1 MPPARDGQARTK
13 IMDDENLN
21 LVDKIADRCLYA
33 AVGCLVGL
41 HALGLYLVWDI
52 ARQLFFK

>member
-1 MPPARDGQARTK
+1 
-13 IMDDENLN
+13 MDDEFLE
-21 LVDKIADRCLYA
+21 LVNKIAERCVCA

-41 HALGLYLVWDI
+41 AALGSYLLWDI

>member
-1 MPPARDGQARTK
+1 MDGD
-13 IMDDENLN
+13 IFELLN
-21 LVDKIADRCLYA
+21 KIADRCLYA
-33 AVGCLVGL
+33 AVGCLVVL

>member
-1 MPPARDGQARTK
+1 
-13 IMDDENLN
+13 MDDDFFD
-21 LVDKIADRCLYA
+21 LVDRIADRCLYA

-52 ARQLFFK
+52 ARRLFFK

>member
-1 MPPARDGQARTK
+1 
-13 IMDDENLN
+13 MDDENFNN

-52 ARQLFFK
+52 TRQLFFK

>member
-1 MPPARDGQARTK
+1 
-13 IMDDENLN
+13 MDDENFNN
-21 LVDKIADRCLYA
+21 LVDRIADRCLYA
-33 AVGCLVGL
+33 AVGCLVVL

>member
-1 MPPARDGQARTK
+1 
-13 IMDDENLN
+13 MDDDFFN

-41 HALGLYLVWDI
+41 HALSLYLVWDI
-52 ARQLFFK
+52 ARQLLFK

>member
-1 MPPARDGQARTK
+1 
-13 IMDDENLN
+13 MDDENFNN

>member
-1 MPPARDGQARTK
+1 MPTTRNGQARTK
-13 IMDDENLN
+13 IMHDDIFELLN
-21 LVDKIADRCLYA
+21 NIADRCLYA

>member
-1 MPPARDGQARTK
+1 MPTTRNGQARTK
-13 IMDDENLN
+13 IMNDDFFD
-21 LVDKIADRCLYA
+21 LVDRIADRFLYA